1 MRKVQR
7 HLSLLTWF
15 TILLVGTLHA
25 QNPRGSLRGEVQ
37 DASSARIA
45 GARVLAQLSG
55 SSIQREAKTEDRG
68 EFCLDDLLPGNYHV
82 IITAAGFAPAEA
94 EVVVAVATVRDISV
108 TLKPA
113 VLQQAVQVQG
123 EGSSITTETLDTSSA
138 VHGGVVGSQDLETM
152 PLPARSFANIAYL
165 VPGTEPVE
173 PSDPT
178 KARITAV
185 STGGSS
191 GLNNELSVDGA
202 EDSDDWIGGFLQ
214 NFSPD
219 GIQEFAVRT
228 SNEDADTGWTTAGSV
243 VITTKHGTND
253 WHGDAAF
260 YDRQAALN
268 ARFPIENPAQTCSN
282 GVCVN
287 NPKQPFSRQN
297 YVATLGGPIAKNKIW
312 FFTSF
317 ENVHEDASIAYSPAS
332 ITQFDALAQLA
343 SEGLITGIP
352 SIAVPPN
359 VPIPFRDYISS
370 LRFDWAQSPKSNWFL
385 RASSDTYTTHNALVE
400 QGTLPST
407 GLLTH
412 NNYWNVAFSNTY
424 AFNSNWLG
432 NLVLDAS
439 LLHLT
444 QTRDSNLG
452 FALAFPFSATALT
465 ISGFE
470 TFGDNQF
477 ATPITLFPDL
487 RNQDKYQFRY
497 DLTHILGDHSLK
509 FGVDFIHEP
518 VLSGAFASTA
528 ETLAKYMNN
537 PTYYVQNPGVFGVFT
552 PQCINFTTSD
562 GSTCTHTPAGDGS
575 FSQNVQRLA
584 FYAEDSWRVSH
595 RLTFNYGLRYQ
606 TTWGLFIGEGRSE
619 AENAAYITLQALQ
632 IPVVPSLPQDY
643 RSQIAPRLGVA
654 YSPGSSGKTVIRA
667 GFGLYYDDL
676 AQNGWATAFQGV
688 NNSNYTTGTCT
699 FGGTPGNYTL
709 IGSGC
714 LAGGLGPTKDNLTP
728 GSTVTGNLV
737 GSPYRTP
744 YAIHTTG
751 GIQHAFN
758 ERWLV
763 SADYVHEQ
771 GNHGYRGFP
780 YTSGSSLFTPLIPA
794 SDATDQTN
802 VVPNVN
808 VFESDNRSSYNGLM
822 LHLQGNM
829 KRFSLVAN
837 YQLSKAQTWGCL
849 LGELFD
855 YVDGV
860 CPNEPNPIGTPTPV
874 TGLLNAFGQGD
885 YGPSGEDVRHRAVL
899 AGTVHL
905 PGGFELSTV
914 NQIESARPITITNAN
929 NTDRIWVQFNG
940 QQLPSYTG
948 LDVFRGTPYI
958 QSDLRV
964 TRPFQVNERW
974 HLDPFIEFFNL
985 FNRNNPGANYAVN
998 VVQLPVPQSETVPN
1012 QYGQTIVSTYCPGG
1026 SPNTCTQAA
1035 SVPVTSLKQLE
1046 IPEGALGDFFGPGT
1060 TVGIPFAAQIGVRVT
1075 F

>member
-1 MRKVQR
+1 MLRRFLVFAATAL
-7 HLSLLTWF
+7 LS
-15 TILLVGTLHA
+15 IIGYA
-25 QNPRGSLRGEVQ
+25 QNPNGALRGEVQ
-37 DASSARIA
+37 DASSARVA
-45 GARVLAQLSG
+45 GARIVVQSMG
-55 SSIQREAKTEDRG
+55 SSITRETIANDRG
-68 EFCLDDLLPGNYHV
+68 EFRIEGLLPGSYHV
-82 IITAAGFAPAEA
+82 AVTAKGFAEA
-94 EVVVAVATVRDISV
+94 TADVNVAVSVVRDIAV
-108 TLKPA
+108 TLTLA
-113 VLQQAVQVQG
+113 TGHETVNVQG
-123 EGSSITTETLDTSSA
+123 TASSITTQTIDTSSA
-138 VHGGVVGSQDLETM
+138 VRGGVVGSHDLEAL

-202 EDSDDWIGGFLQ
+202 DNSDDWIGGFLQ

-260 YDRQAALN
+260 YERAAALN
-268 ARFPIENPAQTCSN
+268 ARFPIENPSP
-282 GVCVN
+282 

-297 YVATLGGPIAKNKIW
+297 YVGTIGGPIVKNKVW

-317 ENVHEDASIAYSPAS
+317 EAVHEDASIAYSPAS
-332 ITQFDALAQLA
+332 TTQFQALAQLA
-343 SEGLITGIP
+343 SQGLIAGVP

-370 LRFDWAQSPKSNWFL
+370 VRFDWAQSPKSNWFL
-385 RASSDTYTTHNALVE
+385 RASSDSYLTHNALVQ

-407 GLLTH
+407 GLTTH
-412 NNYWNVAFSNTY
+412 NNYWNVALSNAYTFSPT
-424 AFNSNWLG
+424 WLG

-444 QTRDSNLG
+444 QARNSDLG
-452 FALAFPFSATALT
+452 FALAFPFSSTALT

-487 RNQDKYQFRY
+487 RNQQKYQFRY
-497 DLTHILGDHSLK
+497 DVSHVAGSHGLK

-528 ETLAKYMNN
+528 ETLAQYANN
-537 PTYYVQNPGVFGVFT
+537 PTFYIQNPGVFGVFT
-552 PQCINFTTSD
+552 PQCVNFTASD
-562 GSTCTHTPAGDGS
+562 GSTCSFTPAGDGT
-575 FSQNVQRLA
+575 FSQSVQRLA
-584 FYAEDSWRVSH
+584 FYAEDSWRISH
-595 RLTFNYGLRYQ
+595 QLTVNYGARYQ
-606 TTWGLFIGEGRSE
+606 TTWGLFTGSGRSE
-619 AENAAYITLQALQ
+619 ADNAAYVTLHALQ
-632 IPVVPSLPQDY
+632 IPIVPSLPQDY
-643 RSQIAPRLGVA
+643 RKQIAPRIGIA
-654 YSPGSSGKTVIRA
+654 YSPGASEKTVIRA
-667 GFGLYYDDL
+667 GFGIYYDDL

-688 NNSNYTTGTCT
+688 NNTNFTTGTCALT
-699 FGGTPGNYTL
+699 GGPGTYAL
-709 IGSGC
+709 VGAGC
-714 LAGGLGPTKDNLTP
+714 LTGGAGA
-728 GSTVTGNLV
+728 TGNLV
-737 GSPYRTP
+737 GSPYKTP

-751 GIQHAFN
+751 GVQHAFN
-758 ERWLV
+758 EHWLA

-771 GNHGYRGFP
+771 GNHGYRAFP
-780 YTSGSSLFTPLIPA
+780 YTSGTNLFTPLISTADPNY
-794 SDATDQTN
+794 ATDQAN

-822 LHLQGNM
+822 LHLQGNTS
-829 KRFSLVAN
+829 RFNLVAN
-837 YQLSKAQTWGCL
+837 YTLSKAQTWGCL

-860 CPNEPNPIGTPTPV
+860 CQQQYPKPP
-874 TGLLNAFGQGD
+874 LLNAFGPGD
-885 YGPSGEDVRHRAVL
+885 YGPSGENVTHRFVL
-899 AGTVHL
+899 AGTVHI
-905 PGGFELSTV
+905 PGGFELSTITQV
-914 NQIESARPITITNAN
+914 ESARPITITNAD
-929 NTDRIWVQFNG
+929 NTGRIYVNG
-940 QQLPSYTG
+940 AYTS
-948 LDVFRGTPYI
+948 LDEFRGTPYI

-964 TRPFQVNERW
+964 SRPFNFHDRW
-974 HLDPFIEFFNL
+974 SVIPFAEFFNL
-985 FNRNNPGANYAVN
+985 FNRNNPGANFAVN
-998 VVQLPVPQSETVPN
+998 VVQLPVPAAQMVPN
-1012 QYGQTIVSTYCPGG
+1012 PVTGITNVTSVCANASCSQTAPI
-1026 SPNTCTQAA
+1026 
-1035 SVPVTSLKQLE
+1035 TSLKQLE

-1060 TVGIPFAAQIGVRVT
+1060 TVGIPFAAQLGVRVT